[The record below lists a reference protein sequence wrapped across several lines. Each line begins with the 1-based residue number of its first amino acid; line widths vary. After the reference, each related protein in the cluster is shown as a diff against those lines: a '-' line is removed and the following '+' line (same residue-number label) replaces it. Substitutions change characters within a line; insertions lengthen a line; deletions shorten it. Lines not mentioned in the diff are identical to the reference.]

1 MKIRTEAQIEKMRIA
16 IGSAAIVAAVAIT
29 SAAAALLGLAQMA

>member
-1 MKIRTEAQIEKMRIA
+1 MKIRNQDQIEKMRIA

-29 SAAAALLGLAQMA
+29 SAAAAMLGLAQMA

>member
-1 MKIRTEAQIEKMRIA
+1 MNAQNQNQLEKMRIA
-16 IGSAAIVAAVAIT
+16 IGSAAIVAAVALT